1 MYRRGALRVSVLV
14 LAVFLAV
21 APAFASPKSDSPSG
35 PMERIILRLKK
46 IFMPFMPVVT
56 EDPSFPHP

>member
-1 MYRRGALRVSVLV
+1 MYRHGALRISALV
-14 LAVFLAV
+14 LTVFLAV

-35 PMERIILRLKK
+35 PIERIILKLKK
-46 IFMPFMPVVT
+46 IFMPVVT